1 MLNPSP
7 VSVSSGAANSM
18 KHLFGPVNSR
28 RLGLSLGIDLLPGK
42 TCSFDCIYC
51 ELGPT
56 TSLTC
61 EQREYV
67 PTADILDDFDTFISD
82 SKRSERIDAFTITA
96 SGEPTLHSGIGD
108 IIKHIKSK
116 TEKPVVVLTNS
127 SLLHLEKVRRDLLPA
142 DIIIPSLDAARPES
156 FRKINRPAQK
166 VNLDEII
173 EGIAALSKELTGKLW
188 LEILFSKGINDTDR
202 DIEALNRVIDE
213 INPDRIQ
220 CNTVAR
226 PPAESYSSA
235 LSPSEMQEVIKNL
248 HGPVDLINDYT
259 EKNVGHHRLVAEKEI
274 LEMLHR
280 RPCTADHICQALHL
294 PAKPTAELLETL
306 LESRQ
311 LRRTTHNNEY
321 YFQASD
327 NELSS

>member
-1 MLNPSP
+1 
-7 VSVSSGAANSM
+7 M

-61 EQREYV
+61 EQREYF
-67 PTADILDDFDTFISD
+67 PTSDILKDFDTFVAEEE
-82 SKRSERIDAFTITA
+82 RSSRVEAYTITA

-108 IIKHIKSK
+108 IIRHIKSK

-127 SLLHLEKVRRDLLPA
+127 SLLHMESVRRDLLPA

-156 FRKINRPAQK
+156 FRKINRPAK
-166 VNLDEII
+166 EIDLEEII
-173 EGIAALSKELTGKLW
+173 EGITALGKETSGEIW
-188 LEILFSKGINDTDR
+188 LEILFAKEINDTDK
-202 DIEALNRVIDE
+202 DIEELNRAIAK
-213 INPDRIQ
+213 INPDRVQ

-226 PPAESYSSA
+226 PPTESFAFA
-235 LSPSEMQEVIKNL
+235 LSTEEMQDIMTKL
-248 HGPVDLINDYT
+248 KGPVDIINNFSD
-259 EKNVGHHRLVAEKEI
+259 KNAGHQRLVAEQEI

-280 RPCTADHICQALHL
+280 RPCTANHICQALHL
-294 PAKPTAELLETL
+294 SPTPTAELLENL

-321 YFQASD
+321 YFQASND
-327 NELSS
+327 E